1 MHTDIVL
8 AFFIVVWHIICS
20 KQVVKR
26 HFNDCKTIKKMFSSA
41 ESERPTLTNCEI
53 IFEEFQPM

>member
-26 HFNDCKTIKKMFSSA
+26 HFNDCKTIKKIDPWCLVLQRA
-41 ESERPTLTNCEI
+41 NAQR
-53 IFEEFQPM
+53 